1 MIQAWH
7 DFFGMLGGAA
17 ATLLGLLFVSVSINA
32 EVILGES
39 HKHAMD
45 LAEQAFQNYL
55 ATLIVS
61 LMVFYPGISNSS
73 LGISTLCLSL
83 LYMLRLLVRLY
94 RLLRM
99 QMAIQRRIELLR
111 RYGATLGGTILFV
124 IGGAQMTIDN
134 QLHVEIALGGLV
146 LLVSATVTSWE
157 LLIRVAR
164 TKYGKAH
171 KSD

>member
-1 MIQAWH
+1 
-7 DFFGMLGGAA
+7 
-17 ATLLGLLFVSVSINA
+17 
-32 EVILGES
+32 
-39 HKHAMD
+39 
-45 LAEQAFQNYL
+45 
-55 ATLIVS
+55 
-61 LMVFYPGISNSS
+61 
-73 LGISTLCLSL
+73 
-83 LYMLRLLVRLY
+83 MLRLLVRLY